1 MGEQIGLIGF
11 GVMGTAMAP
20 RLADAGYRLVVFDT
34 DASAHDRA
42 RELGCDV
49 AESPA
54 AVGAAAHMTLISLP
68 RAEHVASVVRETDGL
83 LHGAAPGSLIVDTS
97 TIDPATTRANAEAA
111 AARDV
116 GYLDAPVLG
125 RPSGVGDWTLPV
137 GGEAADL
144 SRAEPVLRTIASK
157 IIHVGPSGQGNTLKL
172 LNNLM
177 FGAINAA
184 TCEMFALGA
193 RLDVDP
199 ALLYET
205 IAGSGAATVSN
216 LFRELGP
223 KIIEGDFS
231 PNFSVDNLEK
241 DIRMGLDL
249 AHAAGLTLDV
259 GEAGQRL
266 NHRAQAAHLGHE
278 DTAAVYNVV
287 HTVPD
292 DGAAR

>member
-11 GVMGTAMAP
+11 GVMGTVMAP
-20 RLADAGYRLVVFDT
+20 RLSEAGYRLIVFDT
-34 DASAHDRA
+34 DVSARDRA
-42 RELGCDV
+42 RDLGCDV
-49 AESPA
+49 AGSPA
-54 AVGAAAHMTLISLP
+54 AVGAAAHLTLISLP

-83 LHGAAPGSLIVDTS
+83 LDGAAPGSLIVDTS

-111 AARDV
+111 AAGDV

-125 RPSGVGDWTLPV
+125 RPSGVGEWTLPV

-144 SRAEPVLRTIASK
+144 KRAEPVLRTLARK
-157 IIHVGPSGQGNTLKL
+157 VIHVGPSGHGNTLKL

-184 TCEMFALGA
+184 TCEMFALA
-193 RLDVDP
+193 SRLDVDP
-199 ALLYET
+199 GLLYET

-241 DIRMGLDL
+241 DIRMGLEL
-249 AHAAGLTLDV
+249 AQSTGLALDV

-278 DTAAVYNVV
+278 DTAAVFNVIDV
-287 HTVPD
+287 VAD
-292 DGAAR
+292 DGATG